1 MGVRPMRPSDRQTVL
16 MMRLLLWPDDDG
28 QDDQGESVLV
38 WEQDGLPG
46 GFISYSLRS
55 WADGCLERPV
65 PYIEG
70 WFVREDLRLRGIGR
84 ALVAAVE
91 EWARAAGFNEL
102 GSDVAVGNRA
112 SLAAHRRLGFEP
124 TDRLQLFRKDLRLKE
139 DQMAIAIE
147 VFRGSRSELLPLFAQ
162 ADDSPIEIDSYIE
175 LGEVFVARRAQRI
188 IGHVQLISAGSDWEI
203 KSLAVI
209 EMEQGRGVGAA
220 LVRAGLDRALSAG
233 ACLGFW
239 SRLQLQI
246 STISVFTNG
255 SDSGW
260 IASNEMHS
268 TSIVAIPFS
277 RSMTSQFEIRCGS
290 PSMSATL
297 GLSDDQSWVKPRG
310 TTVIALLITS
320 QPEDVLAHSDFHW

>member
-38 WEQDGLPG
+38 WEDDGLLG
-46 GFISYSLRS
+46 GFISYSLRP
-55 WADGCLERPV
+55 WADGCTERPV

-91 EWARAAGFNEL
+91 EWAQVAGFNEL
-102 GSDVAVGNRA
+102 GSDVPLGNRA

-139 DQMAIAIE
+139 DQMPIAIQ
-147 VFRGSRSELLPLFAQ
+147 VFHGSRSELLPLFVR
-162 ADDSPIEIDSYIE
+162 ADDSPIEIDSYLE

-209 EMEQGRGVGAA
+209 EVEQGRGVGAA

-233 ACLGFW
+233 ASRVLVATATADIDNLRFYQRLGFRMDRVERDAFNVDRGYPLLKVDDIPVRDKVW
-239 SRLQLQI
+239 FSI
-246 STISVFTNG
+246 DVG
-255 SDSGW
+255 DSGF
-260 IASNEMHS
+260 IR
-268 TSIVAIPFS
+268 
-277 RSMTSQFEIRCGS
+277 RSVVG
-290 PSMSATL
+290 
-297 GLSDDQSWVKPRG
+297 
-310 TTVIALLITS
+310 
-320 QPEDVLAHSDFHW
+320 